1 MNTLL
6 YKIDRKINKL
16 DKKNDLDKII
26 KIYNEGKKIVENC
39 DKKIVEIERMIDI
52 DVSSDEEEMN
62 IKDIIERMENINN
75 ELENENID
83 LDKSLELYNEN
94 KKLEKRYKK
103 YKIQNK
109 IKY

>member
-6 YKIDRKINKL
+6 NKIDRRISKL
-16 DKKNDLDKII
+16 DKNNDLDRII
-26 KIYNEGKKIVENC
+26 KIYNEGKKIVEDC
-39 DKKIVEIERMIDI
+39 DQKIVNIEKTIDI
-52 DVSSDEEEMN
+52 DVSSDDEEMN

-75 ELENENID
+75 ELDNDNID

-94 KKLEKRYKK
+94 KKLEKKYKK

-109 IKY
+109 FN